1 MKTIN
6 SILHFDLRPWLDKN
20 NKPEDYYFPELR
32 LTPSIQEEFI
42 THFSTEFS
50 IPAFSIKIKYYQR
63 LIDNSIT
70 DFLNGIISE
79 TENESDNLIA
89 FKLKKANGKIKS
101 LLTEI
106 NDLILLKDYDLN
118 LIASKHSDFSTD
130 RLQKEATYI
139 FQYMLTTL
147 IKCYLEIQSHFSTHI
162 HKDDI
167 LGIADIYS
175 LILNR
180 PASEYIFIREIQSVS
195 IAPVELK
202 KKTKNSECLSFTY
215 TKLQKESPNLN
226 NLFNSLKFALTT
238 LKAGIIV
245 GSGSA
250 SFEIIRDLVEKLPFM
265 ITPRWLKTKCQP
277 IAIRNVVEFLIAVI
291 GKTETYNK
299 SYDIGGPNVLSYK
312 EMLLRFAK
320 IRGLKRRIV
329 IVPVMT
335 PKISSYWLYFV
346 TSTSYALAK
355 NLVNSMK
362 IEVICKPNN
371 LAMLLGIK
379 LIDYDTS
386 IQLAF
391 DKIEQNQV
399 LSSWKD
405 AQTSDIISKGISKFI
420 EVPVNGCFKDIRK
433 MKVENCDVSLDK
445 IWAIGG
451 KTGWYYG
458 NWLWEV
464 RGFLDQIAGGVGMRR
479 GRKSATE
486 IYSGEALD
494 FWRVLIANKEEK
506 RLLLYAEMKL
516 PGEAWQEFKIDEN
529 NMLIQ
534 TAPFRPL
541 GLLGRLYWYSV
552 LPFHGL
558 IFKGMINKIAA
569 IN

>member
-1 MKTIN
+1 MK
-6 SILHFDLRPWLDKN
+6 ILLTGVTGYIAQRLLPVLLENGHEVICCVRDKN
-20 NKPEDYYFPELR
+20 RFNNKNQLR
-32 LTPSIQEEFI
+32 SNLSVIE
-42 THFSTEFS
+42 
-50 IPAFSIKIKYYQR
+50 A
-63 LIDNSIT
+63 
-70 DFLNGIISE
+70 DFLKS
-79 TENESDNLIA
+79 
-89 FKLKKANGKIKS
+89 KS
-101 LLTEI
+101 LLQIPTDIDVAYYLIHSMSTENGDFEDMEAI
-106 NDLILLKDYDLN
+106 CATNFKNRIEQTNAKQVIYLSGISNADEL
-118 LIASKHSDFSTD
+118 SKHLSSRKNVETVLSDS
-130 RLQKEATYI
+130 
-139 FQYMLTTL
+139 
-147 IKCYLEIQSHFSTHI
+147 
-162 HKDDI
+162 
-167 LGIADIYS
+167 
-175 LILNR
+175 
-180 PASEYIFIREIQSVS
+180 
-195 IAPVELK
+195 
-202 KKTKNSECLSFTY
+202 
-215 TKLQKESPNLN
+215 
-226 NLFNSLKFALTT
+226 KFALTT

-265 ITPRWLKTKCQP
+265 ITPRWLSTKCQP
-277 IAIRNVVEFLIAVI
+277 IAIRNVVEFLVAVI
-291 GKTETYNK
+291 GKTETYNE

-433 MKVENCDVSLDK
+433 MKVENCEVSLYK
-445 IWAIGG
+445 IWVIGG

-464 RGFLDQIAGGVGMRR
+464 RGFVDQIAGGVGMRR

-516 PGEAWQEFKIDEN
+516 PGEAWLEFKIDDDN
-529 NMLIQ
+529 CLIQ
-534 TAPFRPL
+534 TATFRPT

-552 LPFHGL
+552 FPLHGL
-558 IFKGMINKIAA
+558 IFKGMITKIAA